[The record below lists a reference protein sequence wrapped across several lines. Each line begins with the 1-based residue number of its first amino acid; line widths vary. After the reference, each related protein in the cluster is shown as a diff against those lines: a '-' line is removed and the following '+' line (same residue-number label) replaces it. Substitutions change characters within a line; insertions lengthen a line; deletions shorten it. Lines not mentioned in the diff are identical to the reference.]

1 LIKLKLQFYTDK
13 NARTENGN
21 LIIETK
27 RESFSNR
34 QYTSS
39 RLISTKT
46 FKYGVFEM
54 RAKLPKGLGTWVKN
68 EKKIN
73 IITLSTFF
81 CISLHSGC

>member
-1 LIKLKLQFYTDK
+1 MF
-13 NARTENGN
+13 
-21 LIIETK
+21 
-27 RESFSNR
+27 
-34 QYTSS
+34 
-39 RLISTKT
+39 